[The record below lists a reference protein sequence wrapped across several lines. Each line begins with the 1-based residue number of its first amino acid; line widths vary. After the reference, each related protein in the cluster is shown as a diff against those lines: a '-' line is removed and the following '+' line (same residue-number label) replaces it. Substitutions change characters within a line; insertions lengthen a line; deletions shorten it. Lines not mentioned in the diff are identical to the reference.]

1 MKDALQRCIDTRK
14 DELFGLSQDIW
25 SRPEVAGEETHA
37 HDTLV
42 SYFSGQQAWAV
53 EKQYKLP
60 TAFRATWGPHGAS
73 GSPAS
78 VLNVGFLCE
87 YDALPGIGH
96 ACGHNL
102 IAEVGVAAAVGLKC
116 AIENQTDL
124 PFQVKVTVRPS
135 ERSATQGHFILKN
148 IMTIIEIWLY
158 I

>member
-14 DELFGLSQDIW
+14 DELFGLSRDIW
-25 SRPEVAGEETHA
+25 SRPEVAGAETHA

-42 SYFSGQQAWAV
+42 SYFSAQRTWTV

-73 GSPAS
+73 CGAAGGGGGGGAGGAGGAM
-78 VLNVGFLCE
+78 LNVGFLCE

-124 PFQVKVTVRPS
+124 PFQVKVR
-135 ERSATQGHFILKN
+135 ERSATQGHFILK
-148 IMTIIEIWLY
+148 IKS
-158 I
+158 